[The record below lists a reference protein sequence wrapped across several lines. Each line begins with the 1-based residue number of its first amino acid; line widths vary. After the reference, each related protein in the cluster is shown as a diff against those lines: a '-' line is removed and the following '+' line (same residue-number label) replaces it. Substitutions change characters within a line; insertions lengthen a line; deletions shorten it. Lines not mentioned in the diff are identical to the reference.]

1 MQRIRH
7 APKSAPSRTRVHGK
21 ARRRAVPGGALARPG
36 KSEPLAQQVW
46 RQLADGQTHSG
57 EQLAQEFAVSR
68 SAVWKAVSR
77 LRALGTPIKALRH
90 RGYQQSG
97 AAAPLALAAINTQ
110 LTGEARAALRSGA
123 VRWSVPSTNDELL
136 AQRSPPAGQFD
147 FLLAEHQQ
155 AGRGRQARR
164 WLSPPGGGLCLSLAW
179 TFKALP
185 RDAGALS
192 LAVGVCVLRALHRFA
207 PLAVNLKWPND
218 LVSAGGKLGGIL
230 IDLRAE
236 AAGPAVVVIGVGLN
250 CALGAPLSTKVRA
263 TGTEPVDL
271 AGLGVGHCDRN
282 RLAALLISDI
292 VAGLLQF
299 ERDGFAPFAALW
311 RAADA
316 LAGRAVTVSGP
327 QGQIVGHARGID
339 EDGALCV
346 QTRDALLRF
355 RSGDVSVRPG
365 H

>member
-1 MQRIRH
+1 
-7 APKSAPSRTRVHGK
+7 
-21 ARRRAVPGGALARPG
+21 
-36 KSEPLAQQVW
+36 
-46 RQLADGQTHSG
+46 
-57 EQLAQEFAVSR
+57 
-68 SAVWKAVSR
+68 VWKAVSV
-77 LRALGTPIKALRH
+77 LRGLGTPIKAVTH
-90 RGYQQSG
+90 RGYHQSG
-97 AAAPLALAAINTQ
+97 APAPLALAVINAQ
-110 LTGEARAALRSGA
+110 LTDAARAMLRQGA

-136 AQRSPPAGQFD
+136 LQRAPAAGQFD
-147 FLLAEHQQ
+147 FLLAEHQR

-207 PLAVNLKWPND
+207 PLAVRLKWPND
-218 LVSAGGKLGGIL
+218 LVSADGKLGGIL

-236 AAGPAVVVIGVGLN
+236 AAGPAVVVIGIGLN
-250 CALGAPLSTKVRA
+250 CTLGAPLATRIRA

-271 AGLGVGHCDRN
+271 ARLGVEHCDRN

-292 VAGLLQF
+292 VAGLTQF
-299 ERDGFAPFAALW
+299 EREGFAPFAASW

-346 QTRDALLRF
+346 QTRDTLLRF
-355 RSGDVSVRPG
+355 LSGDVSVRPG